1 MSNDDELD
9 LITQI
14 LVPTALS
21 LITIVGLLGNGIVI
35 LVVFLNKNLQTITNV
50 YLLNLAIAD
59 FLLVAQLP
67 IWAVT
72 YRNSFSWKF
81 SNTTC
86 KFSRCILKQNLFAS
100 VGLLTALSVDRALAV
115 AFAKSRARHITHGG
129 GGSTRSRRFKRF
141 TFPIT
146 CDLNSINVTIVLV
159 WIASFVL
166 ALPEVIFSENYFI
179 RNQTYCLFKLPIDD
193 EESYFKFMGLYQ
205 LWIVLATFFFPVIIL
220 IICYSLIISTVKQK
234 LIGNTDKKRRA
245 IKLAVTVV
253 VAFFLCFLPNNVI
266 AIHSVLFQWFKVG
279 HISDEHVKFVHNLKS
294 FAVCL
299 AFFNSALN
307 PLIYAFSVRNFQQ
320 SCIKLFRLEKY
331 FDATPGSS
339 PSHAP
344 LGKAKLKKS
353 KSSASKTSTSAVS
366 KCKISK
372 SGHISKGGVKNS
384 KYFTYFRRKSNPEK
398 SESIMD
404 YNIDAII
411 SERKQLDGVN
421 KFYKWDSHLPEG
433 VRLNEIENEH
443 SSTSVMTQGTYV
455 TSNFKSRGSKPTSS
469 FWDHSSAI
477 ENSSMLVPDFV
488 PDLVR
493 DRSLV
498 LDVERV
504 YPLDPSSAID
514 TDENE
519 NEN

>member
-1 MSNDDELD
+1 ML
-9 LITQI
+9 
-14 LVPTALS
+14 
-21 LITIVGLLGNGIVI
+21 
-35 LVVFLNKNLQTITNV
+35 
-50 YLLNLAIAD
+50 
-59 FLLVAQLP
+59 
-67 IWAVT
+67 
-72 YRNSFSWKF
+72 
-81 SNTTC
+81 
-86 KFSRCILKQNLFAS
+86 
-100 VGLLTALSVDRALAV
+100 
-115 AFAKSRARHITHGG
+115 
-129 GGSTRSRRFKRF
+129 
-141 TFPIT
+141 
-146 CDLNSINVTIVLV
+146 
-159 WIASFVL
+159 
-166 ALPEVIFSENYFI
+166 
-179 RNQTYCLFKLPIDD
+179 
-193 EESYFKFMGLYQ
+193 
-205 LWIVLATFFFPVIIL
+205 
-220 IICYSLIISTVKQK
+220 
-234 LIGNTDKKRRA
+234 
-245 IKLAVTVV
+245 
-253 VAFFLCFLPNNVI
+253 
-266 AIHSVLFQWFKVG
+266 
-279 HISDEHVKFVHNLKS
+279 
-294 FAVCL
+294 
-299 AFFNSALN
+299 
-307 PLIYAFSVRNFQQ
+307 YAFSVRNFQQ

-353 KSSASKTSTSAVS
+353 KSSASKTSTSEVS

-372 SGHISKGGVKNS
+372 SGHISKGGLKNS

-455 TSNFKSRGSKPTSS
+455 TSNFKSRGSRPTSS
-469 FWDHSSAI
+469 FGDHSSAI